1 MGLKKGIENVV
12 LNSLSAECYFGK
24 IAVEVVCMLNRF
36 INWAD
41 HAGDNL
47 YLLCNETRKKLE
59 TDDVKGISPG
69 IAFYFIVGFIPFLI
83 FLVNVILFFTVARLD
98 IVIDM
103 LYAYLPVKVALTL
116 EADIQRVVAQ
126 RSDLWLWMGLLAS
139 MMSFQQG
146 LAVLVRAT
154 DREHYES
161 ADNAERARKL
171 TFLVHGKA
179 VVFSVGLI
187 VAIILSLGLLVF
199 GEAMVQILCQVF
211 PLPELFIRTWDWIKY
226 VLPFVSLIVY
236 LTIFYIFAPR
246 ANHPAVPAALVVS
259 IFVTVAWLAAT
270 GVYSWFMMVIPS
282 IGEAYG
288 PLMGL
293 FVLFLWFRW
302 IAYIIIIGICSLKV
316 WQERKALWE
325 KYKSQGI
332 IL

>member
-1 MGLKKGIENVV
+1 
-12 LNSLSAECYFGK
+12 
-24 IAVEVVCMLNRF
+24 MLMRF
-36 INWAD
+36 IKWAD
-41 HAGDNL
+41 QVGENL
-47 YLLCNETRKKLE
+47 YLLCNETRKKLK
-59 TDDVKGISPG
+59 TDDVRGISPG

-98 IVIDM
+98 IVINM
-103 LYAYLPVKVALTL
+103 LYAYLPAKVALTL

-161 ADNAERARKL
+161 ADNVGKAKLL

-179 VVFSVGLI
+179 VIFSVGLI
-187 VAIILSLGLLVF
+187 VAIVLSLGLLVF
-199 GEAMVQILCQVF
+199 GEALVQILYQKF
-211 PLPELFIRTWDWIKY
+211 LLPEIFMKTWDWIKY
-226 VLPFVSLIVY
+226 VLPFVALIVY
-236 LTIFYIFAPR
+236 LTIFYIFAPQK
-246 ANHPAVPAALVVS
+246 NHPNVLAALMVS
-259 IFVTVAWLAAT
+259 VMVTIAWLVAT
-270 GVYSWFMMVIPS
+270 GIYSWFMMVIPS

-302 IAYIIIIGICSLKV
+302 IAYIIIIGICILKV
-316 WQERKALWE
+316 WQERNALWE
-325 KYKSQGI
+325 RYKIEGI
-332 IL
+332 VSDDGR